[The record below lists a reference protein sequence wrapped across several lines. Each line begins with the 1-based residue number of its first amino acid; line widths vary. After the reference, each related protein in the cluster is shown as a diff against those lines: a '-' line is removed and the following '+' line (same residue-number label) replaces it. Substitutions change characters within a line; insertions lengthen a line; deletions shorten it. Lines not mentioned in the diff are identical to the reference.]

1 MKKIEF
7 SKEEREAVVHRI
19 RSYFLDELEFEIGD
33 MPAEF
38 VLDFFNKEIG
48 AYFYNRGLLDAQAVF
63 RGQLD
68 NIDDAIYGLEQ
79 KETLKR

>member
-7 SKEEREAVVHRI
+7 SREEREVIVGRI
-19 RSYFLDELEFEIGD
+19 RRYFLDELELEIGD
-33 MPAEF
+33 MPAQI
-38 VLDFFNKEIG
+38 VLEFFNKEIG
-48 AYFYNRGLLDAQAVF
+48 GYFYNRGLHDAQAVF

-79 KETLKR
+79 RETRSR